1 MKRRT
6 FLQQIALFTGGLMIP
21 VGANGWVSQSFGKT
35 LSSKKLIVVFLRGGV
50 DGLSVIVPHQ
60 EDEYYD
66 YRPSIALAEPNE
78 KNGVLDLDGYFGL
91 HPALKDLMPLWKKKE
106 LTFIHGCG
114 LTTNT
119 RSHFQAQFYME
130 NGNPG
135 DTKMMEGWMNRFLG
149 ILSAQNPTQAVNV
162 GLTTPHI
169 LNGSIPIAN
178 LPRGKDSIQQ
188 QQIDR
193 SGISQFFDQLYSG
206 DDDLSLA
213 YQQGRKAR
221 EIFMK
226 ELEKDMMEASKNAP
240 SSSQFVQEAKQMATL
255 MKGKANTQLG
265 FIDLGQ
271 WDTHVNQSTRLNQLL
286 KPLGEGLATL
296 VKELGDTYN
305 DTTIVVMSE
314 FGRTVKEN
322 GNKGTDHGRGNPM
335 WIIGKN
341 VKGGQFYGEW
351 ATLEENQL
359 FEGRDVGVTTDFRE
373 PISNILKTFNL
384 SDQLISQVFPNFIPQ
399 NNLNFLSST

>member
-1 MKRRT
+1 MKRRKI
-6 FLQQIALFTGGLMIP
+6 LQQMALFTGSLIIP
-21 VGANGWVSQSFGKT
+21 VGVNGWVSQSLGKT
-35 LSSKKLIVVFLRGGV
+35 LSSKKLIVIFLRGGV
-50 DGLSVIVPHQ
+50 DGLNIVVPHQ
-60 EDEYYD
+60 ENKYYD
-66 YRPSIALAEPNE
+66 DRPTIALPQPNE

-91 HPALKDLMPLWKKKE
+91 NPALKDLMPLWKKKE

-135 DTKMMEGWMNRFLG
+135 NTKMMEGWMNRLLG
-149 ILSAQNPTQAVNV
+149 ILSEQNPTQAVNV
-162 GLTTPHI
+162 GLNTPQI
-169 LNGSIPIAN
+169 LNGKIPIAN

-188 QQIDR
+188 QGIDR
-193 SGISQFFDQLYSG
+193 SGVNEFFDRLYNG
-206 DDDLSLA
+206 NDEISLA
-213 YQQGRKAR
+213 YQQGKKAR

-240 SSSQFVQEAKQMATL
+240 SSSQFVQEAKQMAIL

-271 WDTHVNQSTRLNQLL
+271 WDTHVNQSPQLDRLL

-305 DTTIVVMSE
+305 DTTIIVMSE

-322 GNKGTDHGRGNPM
+322 GTKGTDHGRGNQM

-341 VKGGQFYGEW
+341 IKGGKFHGEW
-351 ATLEENQL
+351 STLQKDQL
-359 FEGRDVGVTTDFRE
+359 FEGRDINVSTDFRE
-373 PISNILKTFNL
+373 PITNILKTFNL
-384 SDQLISQVFPNFIPQ
+384 SDQVISQIFPNFQPK
-399 NNLNFLSST
+399 NNLNFL

>member
-1 MKRRT
+1 MKRRKV
-6 FLQQIALFTGGLMIP
+6 LQHMALFTGGLMIP
-21 VGANGWVSQSFGKT
+21 VGVNGWVSKTIAKT
-35 LSSKKLIVVFLRGGV
+35 LSQKKLIVIFLRGGV
-50 DGLSVIVPHQ
+50 DGLNVLVPYQ
-60 EDEYYD
+60 ENEYHD
-66 YRPSIALAEPNE
+66 NRPTIALPQPNE

-91 HPALKDLMPLWKKKE
+91 NPALKDLIPLWKKKE

-135 DTKMMEGWMNRFLG
+135 NNNMMEGWMNRLLG
-149 ILSAQNPTQAVNV
+149 ILSEQNPTQAVNV
-162 GLTTPHI
+162 GLTTPQI
-169 LNGSIPIAN
+169 LNGSIPVAN

-188 QQIDR
+188 QIDR
-193 SGISQFFDQLYSG
+193 SGVNQFFDQLYSSE
-206 DDDLSLA
+206 DAVSLA
-213 YQQGRKAR
+213 YQQGKKAR

-240 SSSQFVQEAKQMATL
+240 SSSQFVQEVKQMARL
-255 MKGKANTQLG
+255 MKGQANTQLG

-271 WDTHVNQSTRLNQLL
+271 WDTHVNQSTRLDRLL
-286 KPLGEGLATL
+286 KPLGEGLAAL

-305 DTTIVVMSE
+305 NTTIVVMSE

-341 VKGGQFYGEW
+341 IKGGQFYGNW
-351 ATLEENQL
+351 STLQQNKL
-359 FEGRDVGVTTDFRE
+359 FEGRDVNVSTDFRE
-373 PISNILKTFNL
+373 PISNILQTFNL
-384 SDQLISQVFPNFIPQ
+384 SDQVISQIFPNFQPK
-399 NNLNFLSST
+399 NNLNFL

>member
-6 FLQQIALFTGGLMIP
+6 FLQHMALFTGSLMIP
-21 VGANGWVSQSFGKT
+21 VGVNGWVSKSIAKT
-35 LSSKKLIVVFLRGGV
+35 LSSKKLIVIFLRGGV
-50 DGLSVIVPHQ
+50 DGLSVVIPHQ

-66 YRPSIALAEPNE
+66 NRPTIALGQPNE

-91 HPALKDLMPLWKKKE
+91 NPVLKDLIPLWKKKE

-130 NGNPG
+130 NGTPDKNI
-135 DTKMMEGWMNRFLG
+135 TEGWMNRLLG
-149 ILSAQNPTQAVNV
+149 ILSEQNPTQAVNV
-162 GLTTPHI
+162 GLTTPQI
-169 LNGSIPIAN
+169 LNGSIPVAN

-188 QQIDR
+188 QQVDR
-193 SGISQFFDQLYSG
+193 SGINQYFDRLYNG
-206 DDDLSLA
+206 DDEVSLA
-213 YQQGRKAR
+213 YQQGKKAR
-221 EIFMK
+221 DIFMK

-271 WDTHVNQSTRLNQLL
+271 WDTHANQSGKLNQLL

-305 DTTIVVMSE
+305 DTTIIVMSE

-341 VKGGQFYGEW
+341 IKGGEFHGEW
-351 ATLEENQL
+351 STLQEKEL
-359 FEGRDVGVTTDFRE
+359 FEGRDVDVSTDFRE

-384 SDQLISQVFPNFIPQ
+384 SDQVISQIFPNFQ
-399 NNLNFLSST
+399 SKNNLNFL